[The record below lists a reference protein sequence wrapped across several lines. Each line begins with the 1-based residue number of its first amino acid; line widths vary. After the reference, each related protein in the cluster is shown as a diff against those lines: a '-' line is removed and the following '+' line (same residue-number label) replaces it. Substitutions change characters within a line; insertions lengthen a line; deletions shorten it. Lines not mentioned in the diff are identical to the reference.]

1 VYGYGETGFRKERR
15 RACFLKRF
23 LPGLISTVI
32 FGLIGIV
39 LLLLGYCTFDKIL
52 NKINFQ
58 EEIKGNPLAV
68 SIVIAAFFA
77 SLSHIIASVVH

>member
-1 VYGYGETGFRKERR
+1 MLPET
-15 RACFLKRF
+15 F

-32 FGLIGIV
+32 FGLIGII
-39 LLLLGYCTFDKIL
+39 LLLIGYCTFDKIL

-77 SLSHIIASVVH
+77 SLAHIIASVVH